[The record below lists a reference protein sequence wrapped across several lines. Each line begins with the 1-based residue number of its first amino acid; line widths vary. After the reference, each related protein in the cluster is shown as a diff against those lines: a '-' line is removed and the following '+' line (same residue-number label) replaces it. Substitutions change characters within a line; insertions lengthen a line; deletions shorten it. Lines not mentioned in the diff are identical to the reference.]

1 MSKAFGVLN
10 RLFAIKAQR
19 DGLTLGSLAMREK
32 VDRRLLWLMRMAGD
46 ESEDEDEEPKNSKK
60 KKKKK

>member
-19 DGLTLGSLAMREK
+19 EGLALGSLTVQEQVNRK
-32 VDRRLLWLMRMAGD
+32 LLWLMRMAGD
-46 ESEDEDEEPKNSKK
+46 DSEDEDEEQKNSKK